1 MPQSFN
7 LLDSLLSPAAARL
20 EPFGARDRAS
30 QWVRHSS
37 RMEKNFLSSYQPDVS
52 LLDSAASTCAQLP
65 LFKHRELLSGDY
77 WRRIPAFNGVS
88 SEEFHSHG
96 FQQRATVT
104 SAAQLRVTLGGLAS
118 EAFFEDLSAGIRN
131 APMALRIS
139 PHLLSLIDWAH
150 PSTDPIRT
158 QFLPLRSCQQPDHPM
173 LQLDSLAERKDS
185 PVAGLTH
192 RYPDKAL
199 FLPVDTCPVYCRFCT
214 RSYAVGAETELVAE
228 KLKLHANQARWEEAF
243 AYIEAHPG
251 LEDIVISGGDS
262 YNLRADHLEAI
273 GGRLLG
279 ISHVRRIRF
288 ATKGLCVMPQK
299 ILSDLRWTDA
309 LTRVVELARRLHK
322 TAVVHTHFNS
332 PNEIVEVTQRAMN
345 LLVERGIT
353 VRCQTVLQQ
362 GVNSEAEVMQLLIK
376 RLGYINIQPYYVYF
390 HDMVPGVED
399 LRTSLADG
407 LQVEKRVRGTTA
419 GFHTPAF
426 VVDTMGG
433 GGKRDAHS
441 FESYDQE
448 NGIAVFTSPS
458 VKPGERFLYFDPLGS
473 LGEAA
478 QARWQIPSERKAMV
492 ADALE
497 RGGEPVRGLDW
508 RL

>member
-1 MPQSFN
+1 MQNFTIKSHYPEVPSR
-7 LLDSLLSPAAARL
+7 DSVASDKLPFTEHAR
-20 EPFGARDRAS
+20 
-30 QWVRHSS
+30 
-37 RMEKNFLSSYQPDVS
+37 
-52 LLDSAASTCAQLP
+52 
-65 LFKHRELLSGDY
+65 LLSGEY
-77 WRRIPAFNGVS
+77 WRRIPAFSGVS
-88 SEEFHSHG
+88 SQEFHSHL

-104 SAAQLRVTLGGLAS
+104 SVAQLRASLGGLVG
-118 EAFFEDLSAGIRN
+118 EHFFEELAAGIRN

-139 PHLLSLIDWAH
+139 PHLLSLIDWNYWDE
-150 PSTDPIRT
+150 DPIRT
-158 QFLPLRSCQQPDHPM
+158 QFLPLRSGQRPDHPM
-173 LQLDSLAERKDS
+173 LRLDSLGERKDS
-185 PVAGLTH
+185 PVQGLTH

-214 RSYAVGAETELVAE
+214 RSYAVGAETELVGE
-228 KLKLHANQARWEEAF
+228 KLKLHANQARWEAAF
-243 AYIEAHPG
+243 QYIEAHVG

-262 YNLRADHLEAI
+262 YNLRSDHLEAI
-273 GGRLLG
+273 GRRLLE
-279 ISHVRRIRF
+279 IPHVRRIRF

-299 ILSDLRWTDA
+299 ILSDARWTDA

-332 PNEIVEVTQRAMN
+332 PNEVVEITQRAMN

-353 VRCQTVLQQ
+353 VRCQTVLQR
-362 GVNSEAEVMQLLIK
+362 GVNADADVMQLLVK
-376 RLGYINIQPYYVYF
+376 RLGFINIQPYYVYF

-399 LRTSLADG
+399 LRTSLSAG
-407 LQVEKRVRGTTA
+407 LEVEKRVRGTTA

-441 FESYDQE
+441 YEYYDSE

-458 VKPGERFLYFDPLGS
+458 VKPGEKFLYFDPLES

-478 QARWQIPSERKAMV
+478 RERWENVVERELMVEAALAGASNAGGRQADFVSVP
-492 ADALE
+492 
-497 RGGEPVRGLDW
+497 GN
-508 RL
+508 